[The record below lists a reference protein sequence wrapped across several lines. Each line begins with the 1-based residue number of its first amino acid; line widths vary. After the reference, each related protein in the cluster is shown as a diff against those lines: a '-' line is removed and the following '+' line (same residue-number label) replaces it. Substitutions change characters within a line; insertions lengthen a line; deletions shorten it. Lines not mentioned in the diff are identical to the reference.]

1 MRIIRSI
8 KQMSEFSLRTRAK
21 GKCMGFVPT
30 MGALHQGHLS
40 LIRQARKENKV
51 VVVSI
56 FVNPTQ
62 FGLGEDFKKYPRDL
76 KRDARLSIK
85 EGVDI
90 IFYPRAKDM
99 YPSNYKTYVIVEE
112 LSDVLCGKSRPGHFK
127 GVATVVAKLFNI
139 VQPDIA
145 YFGQKD
151 AQQAIIVKKMVEDL
165 NIPVRIKVMPTV
177 RQNNRLAMSS
187 RNAYLNKDE
196 RKDAN
201 ILYQALN
208 LARNLI
214 GEGNINSSDVVRKM
228 RHLIAKK
235 KSARVHYIS
244 IVDLENLK
252 PVDKIKDRVLI
263 ALAVFIGKTRLIDNI
278 IVNPKPQIPRYG

>member
-1 MRIIRSI
+1 MRLIHSI
-8 KQMSEFSLRTRAK
+8 KQMSWISKKARLN
-21 GKCMGFVPT
+21 GKSMGFVPT

-40 LIRQARKENKV
+40 LIHQARKDNDI

-76 KRDARLSIK
+76 KRDTGLCKK

-90 IFYPRAKDM
+90 IFYPNAKDM

-151 AQQAIIVKKMVEDL
+151 AQQAIIIKKMVEDL
-165 NIPVRIKVMPTV
+165 NISVRIKIMPTV
-177 RQNNRLAMSS
+177 RQKNGLALSS
-187 RNAYLNKDE
+187 RNAYLNEDE
-196 RKDAN
+196 SKDAS

-214 GEGNINSSDVVRKM
+214 GGGNINSLDIIRKM
-228 RHLIAKK
+228 KQLIVKK
-235 KSARVHYIS
+235 KSIRVQYIS
-244 IVDLENLK
+244 IVDLKNLK

-263 ALAVFIGKTRLIDNI
+263 ALAVFIGKTGLIDNI
-278 IVNPKPQIPRYG
+278 IVNPKIHG